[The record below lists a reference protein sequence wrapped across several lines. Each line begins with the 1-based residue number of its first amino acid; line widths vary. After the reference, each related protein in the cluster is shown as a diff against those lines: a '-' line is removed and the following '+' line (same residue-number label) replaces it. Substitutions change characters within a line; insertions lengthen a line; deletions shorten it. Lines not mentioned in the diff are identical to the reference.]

1 VVGALASRIGSLPLN
16 PRVLLTLPGLWLLT
30 VAAAPSIPPVT
41 TPTPTSTPAPT
52 PTPVPTP
59 TPSVGQVNLAP
70 SFGPAGSTV
79 TVTGSAFRPGEQIT
93 LFWDTPDKG
102 LGATTADGQ
111 GNFKTD
117 VTAQAGDPGSSHS
130 ICADEKNPGPRCAV
144 FRLEA
149 AATPTPAATP
159 EATAVPTPAAVVPT
173 ASPSS
178 APSSPSAGQPVS
190 AISVLLQPPF
200 VFFPILLLL
209 AALGGAGYWIWTGTR
224 SARPAPVPAAR
235 VVHRSAHP
243 PGTDPE
249 PAALAT
255 APPAVPPT
263 PFAAPAPAPPPP
275 TAALQGAPRPLAGDD
290 PLDLPQPGD

>member
-1 VVGALASRIGSLPLN
+1 VVCALASRIGSLPLK
-16 PRVLLTLPGLWLLT
+16 PRLLLILPGLWLLT
-30 VAAAPSIPPVT
+30 VAAAPA
-41 TPTPTSTPAPT
+41 TPTPVRTPT
-52 PTPVPTP
+52 PTPVPTPKPTPAPTP
-59 TPSVGQVNLAP
+59 TPSVGQVNVAP
-70 SFGPAGSTV
+70 AFGPPGSTV
-79 TVTGSAFRPGEQIT
+79 SVSGSAFRPGEQIT
-93 LFWDTPDKG
+93 IFWDTPDKG

-117 VTAQAGDPGSSHS
+117 VTTPAGDPGSSHS

-144 FRLEA
+144 FREEA
-149 AATPTPAATP
+149 AATPTPAASP
-159 EATAVPTPAAVVPT
+159 DATPAPT
-173 ASPSS
+173 ATTVAPTGAPGS
-178 APSSPSAGQPVS
+178 APSSPASRQPVS

-224 SARPAPVPAAR
+224 GARPAPVPAAR

-249 PAALAT
+249 AEPAAT
-255 APPAVPPT
+255 VAPPAAAPAAPVPT
-263 PFAAPAPAPPPP
+263 PAPAPA
-275 TAALQGAPRPLAGDD
+275 AAQGAPRPLAGDD